1 LVAADYG
8 RGLVQIFHGNFE
20 EAEIALREA
29 TSLSRDNE
37 VRLFLPLVLCGLG
50 NLYLQQGQPA
60 KAKDVLLQAKQEA
73 AALGHGTST
82 VLASVYLSS
91 ADAQLGDIPGGLN
104 AARASQAGARQKGY
118 QGIEALALFA
128 EASILY
134 LQGAPAV
141 ADAIIQ
147 LERTIDIAAR
157 LEARPLLGSA
167 KGMLARL
174 LEKSG
179 KKAEAQ
185 EELSQA
191 IALFARSKMTIQLER
206 AKAILSKFSD
216 S

>member
-1 LVAADYG
+1 
-8 RGLVQIFHGNFE
+8 
-20 EAEIALREA
+20 
-29 TSLSRDNE
+29 
-37 VRLFLPLVLCGLG
+37 
-50 NLYLQQGQPA
+50 
-60 KAKDVLLQAKQEA
+60 
-73 AALGHGTST
+73 

-174 LEKSG
+174 LAKSG